1 MAIEKLTV
9 QRCNRFIN
17 DCRKQKKTKILNDGG
32 GLYIRA
38 TAGGTASREACLAHA
53 TGNAVSNAY
62 ARGEGLNFL
71 VLPHFPARPSTI
83 TAVTDEAGS
92 PSLDLG
98 AIYPQD
104 FPYGAGI
111 LLVIEMTAQLAPLFA

>member
-62 ARGEGLNFL
+62 ARG
-71 VLPHFPARPSTI
+71 
-83 TAVTDEAGS
+83 D
-92 PSLDLG
+92 
-98 AIYPQD
+98 
-104 FPYGAGI
+104 
-111 LLVIEMTAQLAPLFA
+111 LFARRREVMERWSAFVTRPIGGNVTALQRTAS